1 MDNHRI
7 LIIEDSALTS
17 RLLRAALEEIT
28 TNIELAHDGQDGLA
42 ALRARPP
49 DLIILDLWLPTLD
62 GWSVLEHTRSDPRSS
77 DIPVIVITGFGGE
90 SNRVRAGAA
99 GANAFLAK
107 PFSRTELVAATRRL
121 LAGV

>member
-1 MDNHRI
+1 MARPHI

-28 TNIELAHDGQDGLA
+28 TDIELAHDGKDGLE

-62 GWSVLEHTRSDPRSS
+62 GWSVLEHTRSDPRSA

-90 SNRVRAGAA
+90 SNRVRARAA

-107 PFSRTELVAATRRL
+107 PFSRTDLLDETRRL
-121 LAGV
+121 LA

>member
-1 MDNHRI
+1 MDKQRI

-28 TNIELAHDGQDGLA
+28 DDIELAHDGQDGLT
-42 ALRARPP
+42 ALRANPP
-49 DLIILDLWLPTLD
+49 DLMILDLWLPTLD
-62 GWSVLEHTRSDPRSS
+62 GWSVLEHTRSDPRSTN
-77 DIPVIVITGFGGE
+77 IPVIVITGFGGE
-90 SNRVRAGAA
+90 SNRVRAHEA

-107 PFSRTELVAATRRL
+107 PFSRTELISATRRL

>member
-62 GWSVLEHTRSDPRSS
+62 GWSVLEHTRSDPRSA

-90 SNRVRAGAA
+90 SNRVRADAA

-107 PFSRTELVAATRRL
+107 PFSRTELVSATRRL
-121 LAGV
+121 LDGV